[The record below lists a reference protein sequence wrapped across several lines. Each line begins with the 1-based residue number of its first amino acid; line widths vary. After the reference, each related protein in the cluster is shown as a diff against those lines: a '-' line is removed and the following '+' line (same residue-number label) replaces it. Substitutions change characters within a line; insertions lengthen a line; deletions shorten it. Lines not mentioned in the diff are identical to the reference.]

1 MRIHQVNLGNP
12 EKNKGTI
19 RSNMEY
25 KIAFG
30 TSRIELEMMVKE
42 MIEDGF
48 IPQGGLTIAYS
59 TFREYCQAMV
69 KRKG

>member
-1 MRIHQVNLGNP
+1 
-12 EKNKGTI
+12 
-19 RSNMEY
+19 MEY